1 MKHIAGLPVIVR
13 GSQPP
18 RWCPVIPASWY
29 LGPCV
34 VFHTEEGWLTQP
46 VDCYRNDRMWLPRWG
61 HKSHCHLCLL
71 LLDDLLQGKLAA
83 MSWGHSWSPT
93 ERSMWWR
100 TESSCQKPREWA
112 SLEVDSPL
120 PAKPSDDCSHSQHF
134 NCNFMKDAEPATPSY
149 AAPDPWP
156 SETGQDST
164 YRLFQATELGSR
176 LLHSIGIECWSF
188 WDGKVVT
195 PNLVFWLNISL
206 SFQSF
211 VLSCFPL
218 LAPLGDYSCMSIS
231 FSVSVVL
238 VMSLCGKWQ
247 KPKFNQFMH

>member
-1 MKHIAGLPVIVR
+1 MTSTIPFDVRKYITCRYSFVLLQRHPCTLLTSLIWSQNLLESFTGGQLAFWISMKHIAGLPMIVH

-34 VFHTEEGWLTQP
+34 VFHNEEGWLTQP

-93 ERSMWWR
+93 ERSTWRR

-120 PAKPSDDCSHSQHF
+120 PAKLSDDCSHSQHF

-149 AAPDPWP
+149 AAP
-156 SETGQDST
+156 
-164 YRLFQATELGSR
+164 R
-176 LLHSIGIECWSF
+176 
-188 WDGKVVT
+188 
-195 PNLVFWLNISL
+195 SL
-206 SFQSF
+206 T
-211 VLSCFPL
+211 LRNW
-218 LAPLGDYSCMSIS
+218 AR
-231 FSVSVVL
+231 
-238 VMSLCGKWQ
+238 
-247 KPKFNQFMH
+247 